1 MLAHRED
8 PGLFDPGV
16 VNSNPTRPS
25 NGPATILSGAQ
36 LTHLRLTLRA
46 LSTNELAGLSDPGL
60 DLSLCGGTAWHQCS
74 LLPSGRHPAAFKRG
88 QSKASGVHQGS
99 LMQIPQVADDIG
111 QGPGEAGV
119 LHGSQRSQRDDSR
132 LRRLLRPS
140 VGYHEGLGNV
150 TQADVYYGR
159 REEILSHGKEVKRR
173 TLTLRRAFHQAF
185 RERETRP
192 SVHQKMGERVRKSLK
207 PHSRRDLGI

>member
-99 LMQIPQVADDIG
+99 LMQIPQVADDPQVKG
-111 QGPGEAGV
+111 QV
-119 LHGSQRSQRDDSR
+119 R
-132 LRRLLRPS
+132 LVSCTAPS
-140 VGYHEGLGNV
+140 AL
-150 TQADVYYGR
+150 
-159 REEILSHGKEVKRR
+159 
-173 TLTLRRAFHQAF
+173 
-185 RERETRP
+185 RETIAGF
-192 SVHQKMGERVRKSLK
+192 V
-207 PHSRRDLGI
+207 DF